1 MFVYHGLKWRT
12 LPRPWALMNHWAP
25 SWLMNTSRFFEEL
38 LPQLC
43 WKCGVGC
50 FQLWEWAEV
59 ARNIHDL
66 RWRNTSIGP
75 KKHHMGLVILKSR
88 DEQDRLDA
96 CRHVRER
103 YHAIHTNTF
112 SGCWFQVCFYFQACL
127 GWWSP
132 MTIVIVMF
140 FRDGRQGC
148 RHSCCWRIKRNMF
161 QGVATKTPVYWW
173 AQFLFTSDP
182 MKHPSKCK
190 VQVPGFGKR
199 I

>member
-1 MFVYHGLKWRT
+1 MTDEYLAIFRRIVAPAVLKMWGGVFPIMRVSWGSQEYSWHT
-12 LPRPWALMNHWAP
+12 MTKHFHWAQK
-25 SWLMNTSRFFEEL
+25 TS
-38 LPQLC
+38 
-43 WKCGVGC
+43 
-50 FQLWEWAEV
+50 
-59 ARNIHDL
+59 
-66 RWRNTSIGP
+66 
-75 KKHHMGLVILKSR
+75 MGLVILKSR